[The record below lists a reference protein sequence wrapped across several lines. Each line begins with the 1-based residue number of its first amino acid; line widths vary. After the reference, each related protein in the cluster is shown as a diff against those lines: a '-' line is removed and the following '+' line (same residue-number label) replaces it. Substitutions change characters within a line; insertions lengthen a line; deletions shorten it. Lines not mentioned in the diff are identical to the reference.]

1 MTKDTPEM
9 FNIEDAYIDM
19 DAIETGRWLP
29 LGAEFPGVEVYARG
43 LSAEP
48 AKRLRNH
55 LRQTAPRKDR
65 RANGQLSDEAEDRI
79 LKIVIA
85 RECITDWRGLASG
98 GKALPFSTESIENI
112 MNEPRARTIA
122 AAMVNA
128 IVDLEQT
135 KAQAV
140 EDVSGNSQAS

>member
-1 MTKDTPEM
+1 M
-9 FNIEDAYIDM
+9 FNLEDAYLDT
-19 DAIETGRWLP
+19 DAIEEGRWLS
-29 LGAEFPGVEVYARG
+29 LGADFPGVQVHARG
-43 LSAEP
+43 LSAAP
-48 AKRLRNH
+48 AKKLRAH
-55 LRQTAPRKDR
+55 LRRTAPRTDR
-65 RANGQLSDEAEDRI
+65 LANGQLSEEAEDRI
-79 LKIVIA
+79 LKAVIA

-98 GKALPFSTESIENI
+98 GKALPFSRETAEGI

-135 KAQAV
+135 RAAAV